1 MSFTP
6 YYMKAMESSLREDSR
21 DMLRRIYEPTV
32 VGMPLS
38 DARRDVC
45 ILKDGEIR
53 SYGYLYGKKA
63 HSGDGQSAYLSSK
76 DCGISW
82 TKHYSKGVMNS
93 CTYIEGA
100 DIYLGVAEKW
110 GDEIGLFVKRSVLG
124 PDDPSPEIIKVMDGK
139 FRDSFLPQESAFGNR
154 VWFTTQKI
162 VDSGPEGPETL
173 PVFVFSDDFGKSW
186 NVRILQKTPPFEL
199 KYPHKGLRWCKA
211 SGAEP
216 HATELSE
223 NEMMMII
230 RSPHDCFYVSYSY
243 DGGDT
248 WSKPEPSTFYGTN
261 TTAYLLRLSD
271 GRLIAFWNN
280 TSPLPQPDYDKQVP
294 PVHDNV
300 RRGLGE
306 NAFTNRDAAH
316 AAISD
321 DCGKTFSGYREFF
334 LNPIRSNTDFRYIGG
349 LAMSNDKSVHQFQAY
364 ELPYGKVLVC
374 LGQNV
379 SARLLIFDI
388 NWLYETSAEEN
399 FVKNALEKITTHT
412 YLKSFSGHTAH
423 KAGNGHCAWNRAPS
437 AYLMPDPEGS
447 FAEVLSISKH
457 KDSRLYSEI
466 GGASWNFPASKR
478 GRVSINLKLAEKT
491 ARLILTDRWYNP
503 CDEYASA
510 QSPFSFELSNA
521 ELGEGY
527 CELQLDFDTEKA
539 IATAKINGKCLA
551 TIDAKMQIPTGIS
564 YLVMQCAT
572 DTDSEGFY
580 VKSLAKQSL

>member
-1 MSFTP
+1 MQNF
-6 YYMKAMESSLREDSR
+6 YIKRMEERLGDDAR

-32 VGMPLS
+32 VAAPLS

-93 CTYIEGA
+93 STYIERA
-100 DIYLGVAEKW
+100 DVYLGVSEQR
-110 GDEIGLFVKRSVLG
+110 GDEVALFVKRSAIG
-124 PDDPSPEIIKVMDGK
+124 PDDPSPEFVKVMDGK

-186 NVRILQKTPPFEL
+186 NVRILQKTPPFEI
-199 KYPHKGLRWCKA
+199 KYPHKSLRWCIA

-223 NEMMMII
+223 NKMMMII

-412 YLKSFSGHTAH
+412 YVKSLSGHTAH
-423 KAGNGHCAWNRAPS
+423 IAGNGHCAWNRAPA
-437 AYLMPDPEGS
+437 AYLLPDPDGS
-447 FAEVLSISKH
+447 LNEVLNISSH
-457 KDSRLYSEI
+457 KDQRLYNNI
-466 GGASWNFPASKR
+466 GGAVWNFPASKK
-478 GRVSINLKLAEKT
+478 GCVTVELKLSENKAVFT
-491 ARLILTDRWYNP
+491 LTDRWYNA
-503 CDEYASA
+503 CDAYCRYL
-510 QSPFSFELSNA
+510 SPFSFE
-521 ELGEGY
+521 
-527 CELQLDFDTEKA
+527 
-539 IATAKINGKCLA
+539 
-551 TIDAKMQIPTGIS
+551 IDAKTIGTSYVKISIEYDTENETASVFSNGNKILDAKAKFPAPTGIS
-564 YLVMQCAT
+564 YLVMQCASEG
-572 DTDSEGFY
+572 DSEGFY
-580 VKSLAKQSL
+580 VKSLKKE